1 MKDLILPEIE
11 AYAEAHSWAESE
23 GCGVLR
29 EETYGNMECPQM
41 VVGPLEGAFLKIMA
55 RLVRAKRVLEIG
67 TFTGYSALCFAEA
80 LPDDG
85 VVITCD
91 IDPGSTA
98 MARKHFARSPH
109 GRKIDLRVGPALET
123 LRDLVGPFD
132 LIFIDADKINYV
144 NYYHRALDLISPHGV
159 ILIDNVLWSGEV
171 LHQQPPDPSTAAI
184 QELNRLIASDARV
197 TAVLVTLR
205 DGVFVI
211 RRNSP

>member
-11 AYAEAHSWAESE
+11 AYAEAYSWAESE
-23 GCGVLR
+23 DCRALR
-29 EETYGNMECPQM
+29 EETYANMECPQM
-41 VVGPLEGAFLKIMA
+41 VVGPLEGAFLKMMV

-91 IDPGSTA
+91 IDPESTA
-98 MARKHFARSPH
+98 MARKHFSRSPYR
-109 GRKIDLRVGPALET
+109 RKIDLRVGPAIET
-123 LRDLVGPFD
+123 LRDVAGPFD

-144 NYYHRALDLISPHGV
+144 NYYRQALDLIGPHGV

-171 LHQQPPDPSTAAI
+171 LHQPSSDPSTAAI

-197 TAVLVTLR
+197 TAVLLTLR

-211 RRNSP
+211 SRNSP